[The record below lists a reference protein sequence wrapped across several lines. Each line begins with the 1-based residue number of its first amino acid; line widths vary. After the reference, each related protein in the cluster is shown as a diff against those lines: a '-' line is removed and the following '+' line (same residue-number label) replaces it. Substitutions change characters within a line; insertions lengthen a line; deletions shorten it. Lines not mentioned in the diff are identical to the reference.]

1 MWSVRGKVCLITGA
15 TSGIGRETALGL
27 ARNGARLAI
36 VARDRALA
44 TKLEAAARRAGSPAV
59 DLFFADLAVQSDVRR
74 VAGEILAKLPA
85 IDVFISNAG
94 IVMNERELTVD
105 GVGKTF
111 AVNHLAPFLL
121 AKLLR
126 ERIEAAAP
134 SRIIIV
140 ASQVEARGAIDF
152 DDLTFAKGYTPLGAY
167 DRSKLA
173 NVLFTYELAR
183 RLHERGVTVNCLHP
197 GVIATN
203 LLSDYERKSRLG
215 GKLLRLTHSG
225 PKEGAATTLR
235 LATDPKLIDVSGRH
249 FKPTGEARTSPASY
263 DLQLAR
269 RLWEISEQ
277 LVGEA
282 EAPLHA
288 KGGALE

>member
-1 MWSVRGKVCLITGA
+1 MWSVRDKTCLITGA

-27 ARNGARLAI
+27 ARSGARLAI
-36 VARDRALA
+36 VARDRTLA
-44 TKLEAAARRAGSPAV
+44 AKVASEARREGSPTV
-59 DLFFADLAVQSDVRR
+59 DLFFADLANQADLRR
-74 VAGEILAKLPA
+74 AAGEILAKLPA
-85 IDVFISNAG
+85 IHVFISNAG

-105 GVGKTF
+105 SVEKTF

-121 AKLLR
+121 VKLLR

-140 ASQVEARGAIDF
+140 ASQVEARGVIDF
-152 DDLTFAKGYTPLGAY
+152 DDLTFAKSYTALGAY

-183 RLHERGVTVNCLHP
+183 RLHEKGVTVNCLHP

-203 LLSDYERKSRLG
+203 LLCDYEKKSRLA
-215 GKLLRLTHSG
+215 GKLLRLTHPG

-235 LATDPKLIDVSGRH
+235 LATDPKLIYVSGRY
-249 FKPTGEARTSPASY
+249 FKPTGEERTSPASY
-263 DLQLAR
+263 DRELAR

-277 LVGEA
+277 LVGDA
-282 EAPLHA
+282 EALSNA
-288 KGGALE
+288 KGGALG

>member
-27 ARNGARLAI
+27 ARSGARLAI

-44 TKLEAAARRAGSPAV
+44 TKIEAAARRAGSPAV

-74 VAGEILAKLPA
+74 VAGEILGKLPA
-85 IDVFISNAG
+85 IHVFISNAG

-105 GVGKTF
+105 GVEKTF

-126 ERIEAAAP
+126 ERIEASAP

-140 ASQVEARGAIDF
+140 ASQVEARGVLDF

-183 RLHERGVTVNCLHP
+183 RLHEKGVTVNCLHP

-203 LLSDYERKSRLG
+203 LLSDYERKSRLAG
-215 GKLLRLTHSG
+215 RLLRLTHSG

-235 LATDPKLIDVSGRH
+235 LATDPKLIDVSGRY

-263 DLQLAR
+263 DRELAR
-269 RLWEISEQ
+269 RLWEVSER

-288 KGGALE
+288 KGDALG